1 MRLLFSNF
9 LLLNTSCFAPIY
21 YIYYK
26 EKSMKAVV
34 IFCRWF
40 VGILFIF
47 SGLIKLNDPLGFSY
61 KLDEYFSAAVLGL
74 EFLQPF
80 ALPMAIFV
88 VIFEVVLGIMLLL
101 GFQKKFTIWSILLM
115 IVFFTF
121 LTFYSA
127 YFDKVTDCGCFGD
140 AIPLTPWQSFYKDIV
155 LLVMILILFF
165 NMDNLSSTFTKA
177 KSSLII
183 LVATI
188 ICFIIAYYVLMH
200 LPILDFRAY
209 KIGTDMEEAM
219 KEDPNQPAIFGYDW
233 YYTVDG
239 NEEIVTTDGLP
250 PEGRPAYAKVETRII
265 QEAALPK
272 IHDFSI
278 EKDGKDYTQGILEK
292 EKVAFV
298 MIYDMTK
305 AEDGGME
312 KLAAFVTRAQK
323 SGYEVIGLSAN
334 SKDQLQPLLKANG
347 IEIPFYTTD
356 GTQLKTAVRSTPSVM
371 TIENGV
377 VTSKSHWN
385 DFESLSL

>member
-1 MRLLFSNF
+1 
-9 LLLNTSCFAPIY
+9 
-21 YIYYK
+21 
-26 EKSMKAVV
+26 MKGLVG
-34 IFCRWF
+34 FCRWF

-140 AIPLTPWQSFYKDIV
+140 AIPLTPWQSFYKDVV
-155 LLVMILILFF
+155 LLAMILVLFF
-165 NMDNLSSTFTKA
+165 NMDKIGSAFAKA
-177 KSSLII
+177 KSSIII
-183 LVATI
+183 LAATI

-209 KIGTDMEEAM
+209 KIGTDIEEAM
-219 KEDPNQPAIFGYDW
+219 KEDPSQPAIYGYDW

-239 NEEIVTTDGLP
+239 KEEIITTDGLP
-250 PEGRPAYAKVETRII
+250 PEGRPNYDKVETRII

-278 EKDGKDYTQGILEK
+278 EKDGEDYTQEILDK

-305 AEDGGME
+305 AEEDGMQ
-312 KLAAFVTRAQK
+312 KLAAFTERAQK
-323 SGYEVIGLSAN
+323 AGYEVIGLSAN
-334 SKDQLQPLLKANG
+334 PMDQLQPLLEVNAL
-347 IEIPFYTTD
+347 EIPFYTTD
-356 GTQLKTAVRSTPSVM
+356 GTQIKTAVRSTPSIM
-371 TIENGV
+371 IIKKGV
-377 VTSKSHWN
+377 ITAKSHWN
-385 DFESLSL
+385 DFEELAL